1 MGKKYHFRKMHFICY
16 KNKVINQFLT
26 FVNAYKDRDHAE
38 KVLAEK
44 TTKRD
49 FIYLW
54 EKPED
59 MIPREKVESFYLVHE
74 SLYEKILKEHDID
87 AK

>member
-44 TTKRD
+44 TTKR
-49 FIYLW
+49 F
-54 EKPED
+54 
-59 MIPREKVESFYLVHE
+59 
-74 SLYEKILKEHDID
+74 SLPMGEARGSDPTGKG
-87 AK
+87 